1 MSSGSRRTRCEGVQ
15 RTEGRRTAR
24 RNSSKWQAKSPLSHP
39 TASFCASSSGP
50 APTGGWHFGGGLGPV
65 FSFFSFW
72 EDGDKRARRRAFRRQ
87 TLSIEGGQDQVV
99 GALSMVMSR
108 REAVRGH
115 IGPAADE
122 RNDRPDGGIPRG
134 GRGGGALT
142 TKQRCVDI
150 DDDILSEFSR
160 TYPRRPVW
168 WGFWGILALSP
179 ESPSSQTSPIA
190 LSSFLSWSSHSPFS
204 TAAPTI

>member
-1 MSSGSRRTRCEGVQ
+1 MRVGGRRGAIHQNGRLNRLFLTRRPHSVPLHLAQRQRADGTLGAALCQSFRSFRSGKTATKERAGEHSVGKRCRSREVKTKLLGLCRWSCRDGRPCEGILDLQ
-15 RTEGRRTAR
+15 RTSAT
-24 RNSSKWQAKSPLSHP
+24 
-39 TASFCASSSGP
+39 T
-50 APTGGWHFGGGLGPV
+50 
-65 FSFFSFW
+65 
-72 EDGDKRARRRAFRRQ
+72 
-87 TLSIEGGQDQVV
+87 
-99 GALSMVMSR
+99 
-108 REAVRGH
+108 
-115 IGPAADE
+115 
-122 RNDRPDGGIPRG
+122 DRMAGFPE
-134 GRGGGALT
+134 GGGALT

-204 TAAPTI
+204 TAAPVI